1 MKVIHAYRRKEAT
14 TVELFGLSIEF
25 KPNDKKDVVAELDHE
40 EAVDRLLSIREAY
53 RLYAHQPAPPVA
65 ALQNDPAVQHLAAQ
79 AQIGATVSATAASAA
94 SAAGEAGNQQTEAP
108 KPVDAGEP
116 VTAQQTS
123 ASGES
128 GMSDQGSGANE
139 SKEPGES
146 QSQYVFTNEDGDS
159 IDISKWTA
167 AQIRDFA
174 EANTIELPKGNSVK
188 VSELRDLLAA
198 ALRAD
203 SKE

>member
-25 KPNDKKDVVAELDHE
+25 KPNDKKDVVAEVDHE

-53 RLYAHQPAPPVA
+53 RLYAHQPAAPVA
-65 ALQNDPAVQHLAAQ
+65 ALQHATAVQALESRVPFSS
-79 AQIGATVSATAASAA
+79 TVSTAASIAASAA
-94 SAAGEAGNQQTEAP
+94 SDTGNQQTEAS

-128 GMSDQGSGANE
+128 GMSDQGSGATE

-198 ALRAD
+198 ALRAG